1 MPAVDILRY
10 AAETPHILSL
20 KAVDPGIDLLLE
32 AGMELVRQK
41 SIHQAEYLI
50 FLVEEWLH
58 EFGFRLGSPRDASVR
73 GSHVSLRHPEAYCIT
88 RAQIEAESPDVQVI
102 PDFRETDHIRIG
114 LAPLY
119 IPYRE
124 IFRAMEQIRIVAEER
139 LH

>member
-41 SIHQAEYLI
+41 SNHQAEYLI
-50 FLVEEWLH
+50 FLVDEWLH
-58 EFGFRLGSPRDASVR
+58 EFGFRLGSPRDTSVR
-73 GSHVSLRHPEAYCIT
+73 GSHVSLRHPEEYCIT
-88 RAQIEAESPDVQVI
+88 RAQIEAELP
-102 PDFRETDHIRIG
+102 DHIRIG

-119 IPYRE
+119 ISYRE
-124 IFRAMEQIRIVAEER
+124 IFRAMEQIRIVAEEKIYER
-139 LH
+139 YSDIRSAMS